1 MAEIFRIGIVGAGS
15 VSDGYHAPVL
25 AQFPGVR
32 VEWVCD
38 KDSAKAKSFAKK
50 HGIPVSGSDLE
61 TLSDVDAVL
70 VAIPVGLR
78 SQTLETAFRR
88 GWHAFVE
95 KPFAATLKEHDAI
108 LAAARAAGVQVGV
121 GLMRR
126 FYRPTLIARDLLR
139 RNAFGPLKEV
149 WAAEGGPMRGSGR
162 GDDWYQNDPS
172 AARGGVLIETGSH
185 LIDQA
190 LFMVDAV
197 SFQDLRG
204 RLAVVE
210 GLDLDSRIGMRVLRR
225 GQADAFEFRLML
237 SRLSEVCAGIHLV
250 FENATVRVGLG
261 SDGHVD
267 LVDVDFR
274 RLCRLDVPIRFASG
288 VYQAFFLEWEG
299 FIEQCRSGV
308 SSEVDAST
316 ARLGTRIIE
325 EAYATRR
332 GEALK

>member
-1 MAEIFRIGIVGAGS
+1 MAELFRIGIVGAGS

-50 HGIPVSGSDLE
+50 HGIPVSGSDPE

-78 SQTLETAFRR
+78 AQTLETAFRR

-126 FYRPTLIARDLLR
+126 FYRPTMIARDLLR
-139 RNAFGPLKEV
+139 RNAFGPLREV

-172 AARGGVLIETGSH
+172 ASGGGVLIETGSH

-190 LFMVDAV
+190 LYIAGANSFDGLQAKFV
-197 SFQDLRG
+197 SHE
-204 RLAVVE
+204 V
-210 GLDLDSRIGMRVLRR
+210 LDLDARVSVLARRQEQSEPFRLGVSLSRIEDVCAGLFFVCEKGTIKVSLGADGRVELVDAEYRVLARFDADVR
-225 GQADAFEFRLML
+225 GADSVYPAFYLEWEAFLAQCRSGESSEADASSSRLGTAFIVAAYE
-237 SRLSEVCAGIHLV
+237 SRLSE
-250 FENATVRVGLG
+250 
-261 SDGHVD
+261 
-267 LVDVDFR
+267 
-274 RLCRLDVPIRFASG
+274 AS
-288 VYQAFFLEWEG
+288 
-299 FIEQCRSGV
+299 R
-308 SSEVDAST
+308 
-316 ARLGTRIIE
+316 
-325 EAYATRR
+325 
-332 GEALK
+332 